1 MYNTLLTPTGFRDG
15 TDLYFARRDRDGV
28 TCDDFCDVMADANKI
43 DLTQFGRWYSTPGTP
58 TVIYDTSYDA
68 DGNVFTLTLMQNSN
82 SEEGS
87 LYIPISVGLID
98 QGSGEEVT
106 EARILEL
113 TKETQVWKLGDLE
126 GDVVVSLLR
135 GFSAPVKLVSKVWR
149 KTIDTERLHQ
159 IKTNS

>member
-1 MYNTLLTPTGFRDG
+1 
-15 TDLYFARRDRDGV
+15 
-28 TCDDFCDVMADANKI
+28 MADANKI

-98 QGSGEEVT
+98 QGSGEEVM